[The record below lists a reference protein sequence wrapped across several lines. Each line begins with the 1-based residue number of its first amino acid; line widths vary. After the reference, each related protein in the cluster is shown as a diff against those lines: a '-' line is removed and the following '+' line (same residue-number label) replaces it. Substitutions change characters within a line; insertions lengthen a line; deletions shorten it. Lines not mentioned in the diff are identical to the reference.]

1 VSWTHGI
8 LKNWESIGFS
18 VVGTHFHKID
28 FISKHFQDS
37 LQNVGLSY
45 EKYKLAWTCYSGFI
59 RLKGIKTPMFP
70 VQYYLPAK
78 FHQTQV
84 SFNLYI
90 KRANDRLV
98 GYNIACATFVA

>member
-1 VSWTHGI
+1 
-8 LKNWESIGFS
+8 
-18 VVGTHFHKID
+18 
-28 FISKHFQDS
+28 
-37 LQNVGLSY
+37 
-45 EKYKLAWTCYSGFI
+45 
-59 RLKGIKTPMFP
+59 MFP